1 MYFYCCGIRFH
12 CRFMAPKRTK
22 CMSMEE
28 LIPPSPVRP
37 RKGQSQARSTKRT
50 SASGQY
56 KRPRSNTTGNQQEVQ
71 LETPTATQ
79 SETSQHH
86 VSETSQEEPVTTQ
99 LHDSGQITQRAK
111 KGRGAAC
118 GMPEWG
124 TGKLIHI
131 EFDANWM
138 PISENGKGFSSQ
150 LGILARDGEKV
161 PLTYTSWNAMP
172 DDILDAIW
180 KDVKDNTDVPD
191 EYKQHCLKVVGSR
204 WRDWKC
210 RVKTQWYDKYETD
223 EQRLTFIPSQVVGE
237 QWKILVKYWGLPQIK
252 EMCETNKSSRAQGG
266 GVPHR
271 TGRKSFARLRKEMME
286 NGEKTDRV
294 SMFVKTRAMK
304 TKDDDGQP
312 IEIHDEEATA
322 VISQFNEYL
331 EERPDEQDNTFREEV
346 FTKVMGEDAHG
357 RVRMYGTG
365 VTPSQVF
372 GNSKAYE
379 TNEKR
384 TIEEMDRKY
393 EEMEKNYQ
401 TKLDDLKLSHES
413 QLGDMKL
420 KYDDVSNRLNLLMSH
435 VGIQVNPSGSTS
447 EQVCFYYFLFLFI
460 FFKIPRV

>member
-1 MYFYCCGIRFH
+1 
-12 CRFMAPKRTK
+12 MAPKRTK

-37 RKGQSQARSTKRT
+37 RKGQSQSRSTKRT

-71 LETPTATQ
+71 LETPTAAQ

-138 PISENGKGFSSQ
+138 LIIENGKGFSSQ

-172 DDILDAIW
+172 EDILDAIW

-252 EMCETNKSSRAQGG
+252 IN
-266 GVPHR
+266 
-271 TGRKSFARLRKEMME
+271 
-286 NGEKTDRV
+286 
-294 SMFVKTRAMK
+294 
-304 TKDDDGQP
+304 
-312 IEIHDEEATA
+312 
-322 VISQFNEYL
+322 
-331 EERPDEQDNTFREEV
+331 
-346 FTKVMGEDAHG
+346 
-357 RVRMYGTG
+357 
-365 VTPSQVF
+365 
-372 GNSKAYE
+372 
-379 TNEKR
+379 
-384 TIEEMDRKY
+384 
-393 EEMEKNYQ
+393 
-401 TKLDDLKLSHES
+401 
-413 QLGDMKL
+413 
-420 KYDDVSNRLNLLMSH
+420 
-435 VGIQVNPSGSTS
+435 
-447 EQVCFYYFLFLFI
+447 
-460 FFKIPRV
+460 